1 MGIFVLTPPPPTPE
15 SSEETEIPTYT
26 GNINN
31 VYYGMYVLLSQI
43 EQELSNIKLSLA
55 TMASTS
61 TNVSNRLTTI
71 ATNSTTLTTNLT
83 TNLTTIAEK
92 ITAMETYQK
101 RLKELGES
109 SGIRIISPYEAF
121 SFVTSYRSLIEEGR
135 ILKWRDAEPSDK
147 DVSKALND
155 LERYIEKIRNNVPRA
170 F

>member
-55 TMASTS
+55 TMASNS

-71 ATNSTTLTTNLT
+71 AANSTTQTTNLP
-83 TNLTTIAEK
+83 TIAEK

-109 SGIRIISPYEAF
+109 TGIRIISPYEAF

-155 LERYIEKIRNNVPRA
+155 LGKYIKKIQDNVPRG

>member
-1 MGIFVLTPPPPTPE
+1 MGIFVLTPPPPTQE

-55 TMASTS
+55 TMASNS

-71 ATNSTTLTTNLT
+71 AANSTTQT

-121 SFVTSYRSLIEEGR
+121 SFVTTYRSLIEEGR
-135 ILKWRDAEPSDK
+135 ILRWRDAEPSDK

-155 LERYIEKIRNNVPRA
+155 LGKYIKKIQDNIPRG